1 MTHANPLAAV
11 CAAPKSE
18 LLHSNSMRAHT
29 VDEAR
34 AAKKRALDVF
44 ERLAR
49 VVGIGITKVDDG
61 YGVKVN
67 LRDKPNDEVTLPET
81 IDGVPVRVEVVGAI
95 RKR

>member
-1 MTHANPLAAV
+1 MSAY
-11 CAAPKSE
+11 
-18 LLHSNSMRAHT
+18 T

-44 ERLAR
+44 KRLAP
-49 VVGIGITKVDDG
+49 VVGIGITKIDGG

-67 LRDKPNDEVTLPET
+67 VRGKSKATVTLPET
-81 IDGVPVRVEVVGAI
+81 INGVPVRVEVVGAI